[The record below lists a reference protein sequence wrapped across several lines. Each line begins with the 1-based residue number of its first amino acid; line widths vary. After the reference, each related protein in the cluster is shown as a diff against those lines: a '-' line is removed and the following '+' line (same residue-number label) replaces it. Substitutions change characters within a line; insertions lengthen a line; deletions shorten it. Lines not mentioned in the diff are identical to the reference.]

1 MTSRLLIAISLFVL
15 SAAPAVADARIYCY
29 QKVIKASATGG
40 GKVQVN
46 GFRVEVGPAA
56 DPDNVGHMT
65 CHASIVSPKGQVVYE
80 SNAWGME
87 IDPITGQ
94 DINGDSQPEA
104 VLVSFSGGA
113 HCCWTYHII
122 SLGKKPGLLREF
134 ENGATAS
141 FRDLRGN
148 GQIEILVRDDRYD
161 GAFGLDHASSVFPLL
176 IVELKESQFNDVA
189 SHFWPIYEKEIQE
202 EGSKLNDRHL
212 QEFLHSNPDEVHDDL
227 DYLGT
232 KSSIL
237 LIVLDYLYA
246 GRPEEGHTVLRKLW
260 PKDSQERTWKDMLS
274 GFCSGLR
281 ARLGLETSQPPCGG
295 K

>member
-15 SAAPAVADARIYCY
+15 SAASAVADNRIYCY
-29 QKVIKASATGG
+29 QKVIEASATGG
-40 GKVQVN
+40 GKVQAN

-65 CHASIVSPKGQVVYE
+65 CRATIVSPKGQVVFE

-94 DINGDSQPEA
+94 DINGDGQPEA

-113 HCCWTYHII
+113 HCCWTHHII

-141 FRDLRGN
+141 FKDLRGN

-161 GAFGLDHASSVFPLL
+161 GAFGLDHAFSVFPLL
-176 IVELKESQFNDVA
+176 TVELKGSEFNDVG
-189 SHFWPIYEKEIQE
+189 SYFWPVYEKEIQQE
-202 EGSKLNDRHL
+202 RSKLNDQQL
-212 QEFLHSNPDEVHDDL
+212 QQFLRSNPDEVHDDL
-227 DYLGT
+227 DYLRT

-246 GRPEEGHTVLRKLW
+246 GRPEEAQRVLRESW
-260 PKDSQERTWKDMLS
+260 PKDSQEGTWKDIVS

-281 ARLGLETSQPPCGG
+281 ARLGLEATPLCGG